1 MRINPVRSEQS
12 KKQAKEIAKTSAQV
26 GATATGLTVLL
37 AKDEIMPALKN
48 TIAGKDRFVS
58 KAKDA
63 AVKTMK
69 ETGKTFDLNQIAQN
83 ADEMYH
89 VFPEQLKSFA
99 KPLAKQFL
107 STTLM
112 VAAGLTVAK
121 VVIDKTIGKQDKQ

>member
-1 MRINPVRSEQS
+1 MRINPVRSEQTKS
-12 KKQAKEIAKTSAQV
+12 QAKEIAKTSAQV

-63 AVKTMK
+63 AVKTMEK
-69 ETGKTFDLNQIAQN
+69 TGKTFDLNKIAEN

-89 VFPEQLKSFA
+89 VFPEKLKSFA
-99 KPLAKQFL
+99 KPLGKQFL

-112 VAAGLTVAK
+112 VAAGLTIAK
-121 VVIDKTIGKQDKQ
+121 VVIDKTIGKQNDQ